1 MSLLLAP
8 DRWARRAIEI
18 GGELAPLADGI
29 ARDLEPVLARPLHI
43 PSEKALLSREGG
55 RCARDGTL
63 LEFDPF
69 DAEHHRCGVCG
80 AVYQGEYHRG
90 AWRYWYHLWLAE
102 RAVHAAV
109 LFRLRGDERHA
120 AFARAVLDGYV
131 DRYDAYPN
139 RDNVLGPSRPFFS
152 TYLESIWLLQL
163 CVVLDTLEV
172 AQADGIAASAA
183 RARERLVAP
192 SAQLIASYD
201 EGMSNRQVWNI
212 AAQMAAA
219 RVLGRADEVRRLVDA
234 PHGLAFLLGQGLL
247 DDGTWYEG
255 ENYHLFAHRGLWYG
269 VTIAEQAG
277 VALPPSLVARFDAGF
292 LAPFLTALPDMTL
305 PSRRD
310 SQYAISLRQPRFAE
324 PCELGLARVDDPAL
338 RGVLAALY
346 QAPADVPVRSNGRAV
361 TSADVERN
369 LLAMRLGRSDL
380 GWRALLFAPPV
391 LPHAE
396 PMLPGSV
403 LLEGQGIAVLRR
415 RESRVYVALDYGHS
429 GGGHGHPD
437 RLNLLLM
444 DGDTRWLD
452 DMGTGSYVERTL
464 HWYRSTLAHNAPLVD
479 GRSQRRVDGVLL
491 AYEDRGGAGWVRAE
505 TTGIAPGVRAV
516 RTVVVMPD
524 YLIDEL
530 RWEADR
536 EVTLDLPIHAP
547 LGVIGGELLR
557 PGALQGGGGLEDGFD
572 FVTDAAWQ
580 PLRPGDI
587 VPLGRRAGTPAAPD
601 APDMHAFVATDAEA
615 ELWQLTA
622 PSAPGKGAH
631 RFHLVRGRGR
641 SGRVRTVWSWS
652 AGAAHAVTLDA
663 DAIRVEHARDLVDIH
678 TDVPAGWHIELRAG
692 EARSSIDLGGVRERP
707 GVPESPT
714 VEARPAPA
722 TPAHAASVTPGM
734 PIQFE
739 LGERDYR
746 RSEQSW
752 EEADRP
758 KATGRIAAAGG
769 HVQLTVH
776 VEKEH
781 PLVFVPAGAENP
793 LDNEPLEINA
803 DGVQV
808 YVHTGARSGAWT
820 IVPVP
825 ESEEARAVPV
835 RGWTGLELVHARWS
849 HTERGYELTAH
860 IDVAHLAPGET
871 LVHVGV
877 IVNEIVPGRARRRG
891 QLVLGGAEGE
901 WIYLR
906 GDRHD
911 PARLLP
917 ILLRASD
924 FS

>member
-1 MSLLLAP
+1 MSLLLTQ
-8 DRWARRAIEI
+8 DRWAQRAIEI

-29 ARDLEPVLARPLHI
+29 ARDLEPVLARPLYI
-43 PSEKALLSREGG
+43 PAEKALLSREGG
-55 RCARDGTL
+55 RCPRDGTL

-69 DAEHHRCGVCG
+69 DAEHHRCAVCG
-80 AVYQGEYHRG
+80 AVYGGDYHRG

-120 AFARAVLDGYV
+120 EFARAVLDGYV

-139 RDNVLGPSRPFFS
+139 SDNVLGPSRPFFS

-163 CVVLDTLEV
+163 CVVLDTLES
-172 AQADGIAASAA
+172 AGGRGIAASAA

-192 SAQLIASYD
+192 SARLIASYD
-201 EGMSNRQVWNI
+201 EGISNRQVWNV

-219 RVLGRADEVRRLVDA
+219 RVLGRADEVQRLVDA

-247 DDGTWYEG
+247 ADGTWYEG

-277 VALPPSLVARFDAGF
+277 AALPPSLVARFDAGF

-324 PCELGLARVDDPAL
+324 PCELGLGRVDDPAL

-346 QAPADVPVRSNGRAV
+346 HAPPDVPMRSNGRAV

-369 LLAMRLGRSDL
+369 LPAMRLDRSDL

-391 LPHAE
+391 LPPAD

-415 RESRVYVALDYGHS
+415 EKGRVYVGLDYGHS

-505 TTGIAPGVRAV
+505 AALAPGVRAV

-524 YLIDEL
+524 YLIDEV

-536 EVTLDLPIHAP
+536 DVTLDLPMHAP
-547 LGVIGGELLR
+547 LDVVGGELLR
-557 PGALQGGGGLEDGFD
+557 PGELTGGDGLEDGFD
-572 FVTDAAWQ
+572 FVSDAAWR
-580 PLRPGDI
+580 PLTPGDI
-587 VPLGRRAGTPAAPD
+587 VTLGRRNGDSVPHD
-601 APDMHAFVATDAEA
+601 ADMHAFVAVDVDAA
-615 ELWQLTA
+615 LWQLTA
-622 PSAPGKGAH
+622 PGAPGKGAH
-631 RFHLVRGRGR
+631 RFHLMRGRGR
-641 SGRVRTVWSWS
+641 SGRIRAVWRWS
-652 AGAAHAVTLDA
+652 AGAARAVTLDA
-663 DAIRVEHARDLVDIH
+663 DAIPIEHADDLVDIH
-678 TDVPAGWHIELRAG
+678 TDVPAGWRIELRAG
-692 EARSSIDLGGVRERP
+692 GARSSIDLGGLRERP
-707 GVPESPT
+707 EVPAPSVVGARPPSTVPARGTPTAPGVPL
-714 VEARPAPA
+714 
-722 TPAHAASVTPGM
+722 H
-734 PIQFE
+734 FE
-739 LGERDYR
+739 LGEREYR

-752 EEADRP
+752 AEAGRP
-758 KATGRIAAAGG
+758 RATGRIAAAGG

-776 VEKEH
+776 VEKSH
-781 PLVFVPAGAENP
+781 PLVFVPEGAENP
-793 LDNEPLEINA
+793 LDNEPPEINA
-803 DGVQV
+803 DGVQL
-808 YVHTGARSGAWT
+808 YLHTGARAGAWT

-825 ESEEARAVPV
+825 ESEEARGVPV
-835 RGWTGLELVHARWS
+835 RGWAGLELVHARWS
-849 HTERGYELTAH
+849 VTERGYELTAH
-860 IDVAHLAPGET
+860 VDVAHLEPGET

>member
-1 MSLLLAP
+1 MSLLLTP

-29 ARDLEPVLARPLHI
+29 ARDIEPVLARPLHI

-55 RCARDGTL
+55 RCPRDGTL

-69 DAEHHRCGVCG
+69 DAEHHRCAACG
-80 AVYQGEYHRG
+80 AVYGGDYHRG

-109 LFRLRGDERHA
+109 LFRLRGDQRHA
-120 AFARAVLDGYV
+120 DFARAVLDGYV

-139 RDNVLGPSRPFFS
+139 SDNVLGPSRPFFS

-163 CVVLDTLEV
+163 CVVLDTLES
-172 AQADGIAASAA
+172 ADARGIAGSAA
-183 RARERLVAP
+183 RAREGLVAP
-192 SAQLIASYD
+192 SARLISAYD
-201 EGMSNRQVWNI
+201 EGMSNRQVWNV

-219 RVLGRADEVRRLVDA
+219 RVLGRADEVRRLVTA

-247 DDGTWYEG
+247 ADGTWYEG

-324 PCELGLARVDDPAL
+324 PCELGLARVDDAAL

-346 QAPADVPVRSNGRAV
+346 HAPADVPVRSNGRAV

-369 LLAMRLGRSDL
+369 LPAMRLDRSDL

-391 LPHAE
+391 LAPAE
-396 PMLPGSV
+396 PALPGSV

-415 RESRVYVALDYGHS
+415 EKSRVYIGLDYGHS

-464 HWYRSTLAHNAPLVD
+464 HWYRSTLAHNAPLFD
-479 GRSQRRVDGVLL
+479 GRSQRRMDGVLL

-505 TTGIAPGVRAV
+505 AAGLAPGVHAV

-536 EVTLDLPIHAP
+536 EVTLDLPMHAP
-547 LGVIGGELLR
+547 LDVLGGEPLR
-557 PGALQGGGGLEDGFD
+557 PGALPGGGGLEDGFD
-572 FVTDAAWQ
+572 FVSDAAWR
-580 PLRPGDI
+580 PLRQGDI
-587 VPLGRRAGTPAAPD
+587 VTLGHRTSAPRALET
-601 APDMHAFVATDAEA
+601 PDMHAFVATDVDA
-615 ELWQLTA
+615 ELWQVTA
-622 PSAPGKGAH
+622 PGAPGKGAH
-631 RFHLVRGRGR
+631 RFLLVRGRGR
-641 SGRVRTVWSWS
+641 SGRIRAVWSWS
-652 AGAAHAVTLDA
+652 AAAAHAVALDA
-663 DAIRVEHARDLVDIH
+663 DAMSIEHAGGLVDIH

-692 EARSSIDLGGVRERP
+692 DARSSIDLGGVRERP
-707 GVPESPT
+707 EVPETSG
-714 VEARPAPA
+714 VEAHPAPA
-722 TPAHAASVTPGM
+722 PARATAVTPGV
-734 PIQFE
+734 PLQFE

-746 RSEQSW
+746 RSEQGW
-752 EEADRP
+752 EEAGRP
-758 KATGRIAAAGG
+758 RATGTIAAADG

-776 VEKEH
+776 VEKAH
-781 PLVFVPAGAENP
+781 PLVFVPEGAENP
-793 LDNEPLEINA
+793 LDNEPPEINA
-803 DGVQV
+803 DGIQI
-808 YVHTGARSGAWT
+808 YVHAGTRAGAWT

-825 ESEEARAVPV
+825 DREEARGVPV
-835 RGWTGLELVHARWS
+835 RGWAGLELVHARWS
-849 HTERGYELTAH
+849 RTERGYELTAQV
-860 IDVAHLAPGET
+860 DVAHLEPGET

-917 ILLRASD
+917 ILLQGSD